1 MNYNDNQ
8 EYVGRVWGHC
18 RLLSRYDECVTTTR
32 VHVIQNVYIT
42 SRCCEVNFEPLHF
55 VDEYNITTP
64 FSNGVICQKC

>member
-1 MNYNDNQ
+1 M
-8 EYVGRVWGHC
+8 
-18 RLLSRYDECVTTTR
+18 TR

-64 FSNGVICQKC
+64 LVMESSAKSETHDHRESIIYTTYVM